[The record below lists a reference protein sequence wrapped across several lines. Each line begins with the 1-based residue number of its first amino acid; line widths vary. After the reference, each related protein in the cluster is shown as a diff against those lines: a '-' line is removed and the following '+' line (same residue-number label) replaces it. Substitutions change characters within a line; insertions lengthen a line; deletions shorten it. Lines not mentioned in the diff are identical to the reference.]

1 MCRRGNWFPEQG
13 CDPFCRAAGAGILE
27 GLGMQTGSF
36 DYIVVGAGSAGCV
49 VANRLSADP
58 SVSVCLIEAGGSDN
72 SLRVKVPAGILSLY
86 GNPNYDYC
94 FVGVPQ
100 PHLNDRRIPVN
111 RGKAVGGS
119 SSINSMVYIRGA
131 AEDYDDWAGLGCA
144 GWAYSDVL
152 PVFRK
157 LERNLLAQD
166 PRYHGSD
173 GELLVDNPRDPN
185 VLSGMFVQAGKN
197 AGLPANSDFNAESQF
212 GVGIYNVTQDRG
224 QRFSSFSAFM
234 RPLLH
239 RKNLTLLSQC
249 EVIDLVIAE
258 GRATGMRVR
267 HQGQQKT
274 FSANREI
281 LLSAGAIN
289 SPKILMASGIGPA
302 AELRQIGITPVLDL
316 PGVGK
321 NLQDH
326 VDGMITVR
334 SRSTRTLGLS
344 LANLPRIAAAPFQYF
359 ARRKGMLT
367 TNYVE
372 AGGFAKT
379 RHANGLP
386 DIQFHFV
393 PGYRSHRGRLIEYGH
408 GYAIHTCVL
417 RPKSVGEIRL
427 SRDSSRRDVL
437 IDHCFFAHEDD
448 AMVLV
453 EGIKIARRIF
463 ASPEFDAVRGKE
475 MLPGKDV
482 RSDDEILAYLRAEAL
497 TVYHPVGT
505 CKMGTDAMAVVDPAT
520 LKVRGVEGLRVA
532 DASVMP
538 KLIGGNTNAP
548 SMMIGQ
554 KASEMIL
561 GATCSGGK

>member
-1 MCRRGNWFPEQG
+1 MKTE
-13 CDPFCRAAGAGILE
+13 
-27 GLGMQTGSF
+27 SY

-58 SVSVCLIEAGGSDN
+58 SVRVCLVEAGGSDN
-72 SLRVKVPAGILSLY
+72 SLRVRIPAGILSLY

-100 PHLNDRRIPVN
+100 PHLNNRSIPVN
-111 RGKAVGGS
+111 RGKALGGS

-131 AEDYDDWAGLGCA
+131 AQDYDEWAGLGCI
-144 GWAYSDVL
+144 GWAYNDVL
-152 PVFRK
+152 PVFKK
-157 LERNLLAQD
+157 LERNLIAQD
-166 PRYHGSD
+166 PRYHGTD
-173 GELLVDNPRDPN
+173 GELMVDNPRDPN
-185 VLSGMFVQAGKN
+185 VLSSMFVKAGKN
-197 AGLPANSDFNAESQF
+197 AGLPANDDFNAESQF
-212 GVGIYNVTQDRG
+212 GLGIYNVTQNRG
-224 QRFSSFSAFM
+224 QRFSSFTAFM
-234 RPLLH
+234 RPVLH
-239 RKNLTLLSQC
+239 RGNLTLLSAC
-249 EVIDLVIAE
+249 EVVDLVIAE
-258 GRATGMRVR
+258 GRATGLRVR
-267 HQGQQKT
+267 HDGEQKILAA
-274 FSANREI
+274 SREI
-281 LLSAGAIN
+281 VLCAGAIN

-302 AELRQIGITPVLDL
+302 DELRQIGITPILDL

-344 LANLPRIAAAPFQYF
+344 FANLPRIAAAPFQYF
-359 ARRKGMLT
+359 ARRKGILT

-386 DIQFHFV
+386 DVQFHFV

-437 IDHCFFAHEDD
+437 IDHRFFANEDD

-453 EGIKIARRIF
+453 EGIKIARRILA
-463 ASPEFDAVRGKE
+463 ASEFDAVRGKE

-482 RSDDEILAYLRAEAL
+482 SSDDEILAYLRAEAL

-505 CKMGTDAMAVVDPAT
+505 CKMGTDAMAVADPAT
-520 LKVRGVEGLRVA
+520 LKVRGMDGLRVA

-554 KASEMIL
+554 KCSEMIL
-561 GATCSGGK
+561 G

>member
-1 MCRRGNWFPEQG
+1 MKPE
-13 CDPFCRAAGAGILE
+13 
-27 GLGMQTGSF
+27 SY

-58 SVSVCLIEAGGSDN
+58 SVRVCLIEAGGSDN

-100 PHLNDRRIPVN
+100 PHLNNRSIPVN
-111 RGKAVGGS
+111 RGKALGGS

-131 AEDYDDWAGLGCA
+131 AEDYDEWAGLGCA

-157 LERNLLAQD
+157 LERNLIGQD
-166 PRYHGSD
+166 PRYHGTD

-185 VLSGMFVQAGKN
+185 VLSAMFVRAGTS
-197 AGLPANSDFNAESQF
+197 AGLPANTDFNAESQF
-212 GVGIYNVTQDRG
+212 GVGIYNVTQNRG

-234 RPLLH
+234 RPVLD
-239 RKNLTLLSQC
+239 RKNLTLLSEC

-258 GRATGMRVR
+258 GRAAGMRVR
-267 HQGQQKT
+267 HERQQKLLA
-274 FSANREI
+274 ANREI
-281 LLSAGAIN
+281 VLSAGAIN

-302 AELRQIGITPVLDL
+302 AELKQIGITPVFDL

-393 PGYRSHRGRLIEYGH
+393 PGYRSHRGKLIEYGH
-408 GYAIHTCVL
+408 GYAVHTCVL
-417 RPKSVGEIRL
+417 RPKSVGEIML

-437 IDHCFFAHEDD
+437 IDHRFFANEDD

-453 EGIKIARRIF
+453 EGIKIARKILA
-463 ASPEFDAVRGKE
+463 ASEFDEVRGKE
-475 MLPGKDV
+475 MLPGKGV

-561 GATCSGGK
+561 GSARYGDK

>member
-1 MCRRGNWFPEQG
+1 MKTE
-13 CDPFCRAAGAGILE
+13 
-27 GLGMQTGSF
+27 SY

-58 SVSVCLIEAGGSDN
+58 SVRVCLIEAGGSDN
-72 SLRVKVPAGILSLY
+72 SLRVSVPAGILSLY

-94 FVGVPQ
+94 FVGLPQ
-100 PHLNDRRIPVN
+100 PHLNNRSIPVN
-111 RGKAVGGS
+111 RGKALGGS

-131 AEDYDDWAGLGCA
+131 AQDYDEWAGLGCA

-157 LERNLLAQD
+157 LERNLVAQD
-166 PRYHGSD
+166 PRYHGTD
-173 GELLVDNPRDPN
+173 GELMVDNPRDPN
-185 VLSGMFVQAGKN
+185 VLSRMFVKAGEN
-197 AGLPANSDFNAESQF
+197 AGLPANEDFNAEGQF
-212 GVGIYNVTQDRG
+212 GLGIYNVTQNRG
-224 QRFSSFSAFM
+224 QRFSSFTAFM
-234 RPLLH
+234 RPVLD
-239 RKNLTLLSQC
+239 RKNLTLLSAC

-258 GRATGMRVR
+258 GRATGLRVR
-267 HQGQQKT
+267 HDGQEKML
-274 FSANREI
+274 SASHEI
-281 LLSAGAIN
+281 VLCAGAIN
-289 SPKILMASGIGPA
+289 APKILMASGIGPA
-302 AELRQIGITPVLDL
+302 DELRRIGITPVLDL

-326 VDGMITVR
+326 IDGMITVR

-437 IDHCFFAHEDD
+437 IDHRFFTHEDD
-448 AMVLV
+448 ATVLV
-453 EGIKIARRIF
+453 EGIKIARKILA
-463 ASPEFDAVRGKE
+463 ASEFDPVRGKE

-520 LKVRGVEGLRVA
+520 LKVRGVDGLRVA

-554 KASEMIL
+554 KVSEMIL
-561 GATCSGGK
+561 GSGHRGGK

>member
-1 MCRRGNWFPEQG
+1 MKTEN
-13 CDPFCRAAGAGILE
+13 
-27 GLGMQTGSF
+27 F

-58 SVSVCLIEAGGSDN
+58 SVRVCLIEAGGSDD

-100 PHLNDRRIPVN
+100 PHLNNRSIPVN
-111 RGKAVGGS
+111 RGKALGGS

-131 AEDYDDWAGLGCA
+131 AEDYDEWAGLGCA
-144 GWAYSDVL
+144 GWAYSHVL
-152 PVFRK
+152 PAFKK
-157 LERNLLAQD
+157 LERNLIAQD
-166 PRYHGSD
+166 PRYHGTD

-185 VLSGMFVQAGKN
+185 VLSGIFVKAGQN
-197 AGLPANSDFNAESQF
+197 AGLPANKDFNAESQF

-234 RPLLH
+234 RPVLD

-249 EVIDLVIAE
+249 EVIDLVIVD
-258 GRATGMRVR
+258 GRTTGLRVR
-267 HQGQQKT
+267 IDGQQKT
-274 FSANREI
+274 LSANREI
-281 LLSAGAIN
+281 VLSAGAIN

-302 AELRQIGITPVLDL
+302 NELRQIGITPVLDL

-344 LANLPRIAAAPFQYF
+344 LANLPRIAAAPFRYF

-417 RPKSVGEIRL
+417 RPKSVGEIKL

-437 IDHCFFAHEDD
+437 IDHRFFADEED

-453 EGIKIARRIF
+453 EGIKIARRILA
-463 ASPEFDAVRGKE
+463 ASEFDEVRGKE

-482 RSDDEILAYLRAEAL
+482 QTDDEILAYLRAEAL

-505 CKMGTDAMAVVDPAT
+505 CKMGTDPMAVVDPAT
-520 LKVRGVEGLRVA
+520 LKVRGVDGLRVA

-561 GATCSGGK
+561 GAAHNGER

>member
-1 MCRRGNWFPEQG
+1 MEAPVY
-13 CDPFCRAAGAGILE
+13 
-27 GLGMQTGSF
+27 

-58 SVSVCLIEAGGSDN
+58 SVKVCLIEAGGSDD

-100 PHLNDRRIPVN
+100 PHLNNRRIPVN
-111 RGKAVGGS
+111 RGKALGGS

-131 AEDYDDWAGLGCA
+131 AEDYDEWAELGCA

-166 PRYHGSD
+166 PRYHGAD

-185 VLSGMFVQAGKN
+185 VLSSMFVKAGKN
-197 AGLPANSDFNAESQF
+197 AGLPANTDFNAESQF
-212 GVGIYNVTQDRG
+212 GLGIYNVTQDRG

-234 RPLLH
+234 RPVLD

-249 EVIDLVIAE
+249 EVIDLVIAD
-258 GRATGMRVR
+258 GRAMGLRVLHDGR
-267 HQGQQKT
+267 QKT
-274 FSANREI
+274 LSASREI
-281 LLSAGAIN
+281 VLSAGAIN
-289 SPKILMASGIGPA
+289 SPRILMASGIGPA
-302 AELRQIGITPVLDL
+302 AELQAIGIAPVLDL

-334 SRSTRTLGLS
+334 SKSTRTLGLS

-393 PGYRSHRGRLIEYGH
+393 PGYRSHRGRLVEYGH

-417 RPKSVGEIRL
+417 RPKSVGEIKL
-427 SRDSSRRDVL
+427 SRDGVQRDVL
-437 IDHCFFAHEDD
+437 IDHRFFTHEDD

-463 ASPEFDAVRGKE
+463 ASSEFDAIRGKE

-505 CKMGTDAMAVVDPAT
+505 CKMGTDDMAVVDPAT

-561 GATCSGGK
+561 DSARNGQR